1 MIAATFLAIFL
12 VPLFFK
18 LIYDRRFKTLDSD
31 FDHPEHHYANDPYE
45 SPFKAPPK
53 SSSKDGE
60 HKNEAATD
68 SNNEVKS

>member
-31 FDHPEHHYANDPYE
+31 FDHPEHHYANDPYNILN
-45 SPFKAPPK
+45 SPFKKANK
-53 SSSKDGE
+53 VE
-60 HKNEAATD
+60 TE
-68 SNNEVKS
+68 NNEVKS

>member
-31 FDHPEHHYANDPYE
+31 FDHPEHHYANDPFENPFRKVE
-45 SPFKAPPK
+45 S
-53 SSSKDGE
+53 
-60 HKNEAATD
+60 TD
-68 SNNEVKS
+68 AVKENNEVKS